1 MPESTAP
8 MLSNSLLE
16 SLFSGLNELDGIT
29 SKDSF
34 TPFKFDDETTWR
46 IADNIEAVRRALAS
60 YQTAKKSLAKQHGV
74 TEGMRLTAENAES
87 VSVFME
93 GLDALNA
100 REVSVAGLVKI
111 SRAALATQKN
121 PIKPTTLAKLAGV
134 VE

>member
-8 MLSNSLLE
+8 TLSNSLLE
-16 SLFSGLNELDGIT
+16 SVFTGLNELDGIT
-29 SKDSF
+29 AKESF

-74 TEGMRLTAENAES
+74 TDGMKVTTENAAQIAE
-87 VSVFME
+87 FME

-100 REVSVAGLVKI
+100 REVAVPGLVKI
-111 SRAALATQKN
+111 ARASLVTQKN
-121 PIKPTTLAKLAGV
+121 PIKPTTLAKLAGAL
-134 VE
+134 E